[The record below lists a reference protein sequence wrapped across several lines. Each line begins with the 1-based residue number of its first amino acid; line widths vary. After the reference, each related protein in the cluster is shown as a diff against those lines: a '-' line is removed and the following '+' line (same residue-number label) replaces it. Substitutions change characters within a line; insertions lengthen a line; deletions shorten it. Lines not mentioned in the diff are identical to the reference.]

1 VSRLFLLHPFNLHD
15 SCQVYFIAFIVTS
28 RCLLDNCV
36 FPSSLATGRS
46 LFTEFC
52 AASASTTPSQGGLL
66 SFTWVEIACSSPSSP
81 SSLRCYE
88 LGLTRCYLVYCTT
101 AQVAI
106 SIASSAVASQ
116 ASVYSLEH
124 SGSSSI
130 NTTATTGTMTTSGA
144 SSTVTGNSTS
154 TGLNTTSGLSS
165 GATTTTSGA
174 SGSTTN
180 QATGTSSSGGLD
192 AAAISSAVSP
202 PFFSLSD
209 TTQCEMQ
216 RH

>member
-1 VSRLFLLHPFNLHD
+1 M
-15 SCQVYFIAFIVTS
+15 
-28 RCLLDNCV
+28 
-36 FPSSLATGRS
+36 SSLFYRFHCYFKMSTRQLCISIKSSDRS
-46 LFTEFC
+46 ILIHRILRRFGFYNTKSGWVTF
-52 AASASTTPSQGGLL
+52 
-66 SFTWVEIACSSPSSP
+66 FTWVEIACTCPSSP
-81 SSLRCYE
+81 SSLCFYE